1 MDQMLTL
8 ETKIDKIEEE
18 AEEGSYDEEE
28 DEDLGSELEDTLDV
42 NDMPNKVGLGSHES
56 SKHEIKAGDDADLR
70 SELQD
75 EESEMMEDS

>member
-28 DEDLGSELEDTLDV
+28 DEDLASELEDTLDV
-42 NDMPNKVGLGSHES
+42 NDMPN
-56 SKHEIKAGDDADLR
+56 
-70 SELQD
+70 
-75 EESEMMEDS
+75 

>member
-56 SKHEIKAGDDADLR
+56 SKHEIKAGDGDDLR
-70 SELQD
+70 ILQD